1 MLMRRFCSLFA
12 ALAATLVLFAAP
24 AFAQDGKLKVKVT
37 PKDAY
42 VFVDGK
48 AIRNGSQTITLPA
61 GKHTVVVV
69 NYGYKIASKDVD
81 VEAGKTT
88 NLDVPLEA
96 YGGPVAGPWGRIR
109 INGDRRAAV
118 LLNGKTPDYFVGHV
132 DLFDWDWIWHQ
143 ELLVPPGT
151 HQVTVT
157 HNGKEVWSGPVTVA
171 ANQTVTIDLGK
182 NAVSTPKDWK
192 RGPSL
197 MKKSPLPR
205 FTNGTASDTVV
216 IAPVKLGKFAADNAK
231 IDCGQSSNLSWAAD
245 DAVTANISNIGDVA
259 SSGSQ
264 SVSPH
269 QTTTY
274 DLTETGPGGVSKA
287 SQTVDVN
294 TVIPASISLNPP
306 EVRYRRIGDKVI
318 EQGSSTLTWSTSNAS
333 TVAIDPIGSVSPS
346 GTQTVQANPKQTA
359 IGPVDETTNYTLNAS
374 NVCGGTATQ
383 TAALHIAGS
392 IEPIPEVILASI
404 FYPTDYPDRRHAEA
418 GLLKSQQ
425 DALTTAATG
434 FKKYL
439 EYDPDAKLA
448 IAAHADVR
456 GSKRYN
462 QDLSERRVA
471 RIKEF
476 LVTQGVAADKVQTAA
491 YGKDQQVDRKEV
503 KKLEEDNPN
512 KAPAKPRRSET
523 GNYYSY
529 NRRADI
535 VLQPSGKKSTM
546 FYPNTAPDV
555 KVLWQV
561 PKPSLK
567 VVEKNQ

>member
-1 MLMRRFCSLFA
+1 MLMRRLCSLFA

-24 AFAQDGKLKVKVT
+24 TFAQDGKLKIHVT
-37 PKDAY
+37 PKQAY

-48 AIRNGSQTITLPA
+48 AIREGSRTMTLSA

-69 NYGYKIASKDVD
+69 NYGYKITSKDVD
-81 VEAGKTT
+81 IEAGKTT

-109 INGDRRAAV
+109 INGNRRAAV
-118 LLNGKTPDYFVGHV
+118 LLNGKKPDYFVGHV
-132 DLFDWDWIWHQ
+132 DEFDWDWIWHQ

-157 HNGKEVWSGPVTVA
+157 RDGKEIWSGPVTVA
-171 ANQTVTIDLGK
+171 ANQAVTIDLGK
-182 NAVSTPKDWK
+182 NAVSQPKEWK
-192 RGPSL
+192 RGTSL

-205 FTNGTASDTVV
+205 FKAGTASTTVAV
-216 IAPVKLGKFAADNAK
+216 APVTNVKISADNPK
-231 IDCGQSSNLSWAAD
+231 IDCGQSSNLSWSGT
-245 DAVTANISNIGDVA
+245 DAVDANISNIGDVA
-259 SSGSQ
+259 TSGNQ

-274 DLTETGPGGVSKA
+274 DLTETGPGGVAKG
-287 SQTVDVN
+287 SQTLDVN
-294 TVIPASISLNPP
+294 IVIQSSISLNPP

-359 IGPVDETTNYTLNAS
+359 NGPVDETTNYTLNAS

-383 TAALHIAGS
+383 TAALHITGS

-418 GLLKSQQ
+418 GLLRSQQ

-448 IAAHADVR
+448 IAAHSDVR

-462 QDLSERRVA
+462 QELSERRVA

-491 YGKDQQVDRKEV
+491 YGKDQQLDRKEV

-512 KAPAKPRRSET
+512 KAPAKPRRGET
-523 GNYYSY
+523 GNYYAY

-546 FYPNTAPDV
+546 FYPNDAPDV